1 MKTIHRAMLRKC
13 TVPILVSALGLL
25 TGCLYAGDPG
35 HIEFDPSKAV
45 SMAGVRVELIRHSTG
60 CASAESQGLIA
71 EVGPWVEY
79 PAEAV
84 SALKANCSLANNP
97 GVEVHIEDNAVVFD
111 FSNVEEPGRFPD
123 SEFEGYILELV
134 RTAEAPVLMAALID
148 SKMSTLDI
156 FQDDLSYDQDR
167 LQVNLAGHAFTSGS
181 LLRIQLYLAQASN
194 PADADT
200 SDKK

>member
-13 TVPILVSALGLL
+13 TVPILVFALGLL

-35 HIEFDPSKAV
+35 HIEFDASKAV
-45 SMAGVRVELIRHSTG
+45 SMAGVR
-60 CASAESQGLIA
+60 
-71 EVGPWVEY
+71 
-79 PAEAV
+79 
-84 SALKANCSLANNP
+84 
-97 GVEVHIEDNAVVFD
+97 
-111 FSNVEEPGRFPD
+111 
-123 SEFEGYILELV
+123 
-134 RTAEAPVLMAALID
+134 MAALID

-156 FQDDLSYDQDR
+156 FQDDLSYDQDS
-167 LQVNLAGHAFTSGS
+167 LQVSLAGHAFTSGS